1 MENQKKVLF
10 NYSEFPWDELKSVG
24 LTEESFLDLPKDSID
39 RIFTGNLSPLM
50 KLKFMDRDGN
60 PMQVPESM
68 KLSQNPDGVVPTK
81 FRLVRDAEG
90 KVHVDL
96 HPKLSEVSR
105 KVGDTELSQ
114 KDIDR
119 LKDSESLLMTVRKD
133 GKDEK
138 CYLQLDHDLN
148 VVHTVRE
155 KDVLIPNAIGDVV
168 IGDKQAQQIREGKPV
183 ELEVGDTKVTVG
195 VDLNARNGFRIVEG
209 DMDLWKQR
217 KLEQWDRVTPG
228 VKGYWKTSENGWEYE
243 FHQTREEKLQRTQTM
258 ERGTGRT
265 LSQDENLDIAMRQS
279 RGMRR

>member
-10 NYSEFPWDELKSVG
+10 SYSEFPWEELKSIG
-24 LTEESFLDLPKDSID
+24 LSEESFLDLPKDSID

-60 PMQVPESM
+60 PMQLPESM
-68 KLSQNPDGVVPTK
+68 KLGQNPDGVVPTK
-81 FRLVRDAEG
+81 FRLTRDAEG
-90 KVHVDL
+90 KVHVEL
-96 HPKLSEVSR
+96 HPRQSDISR
-105 KVGDTELSQ
+105 KIGDSELSQ
-114 KDIDR
+114 KDINR
-119 LKDSESLLMTVRKD
+119 LKDGESLMMTVRQN

-138 CYLQLDHDLN
+138 CYIQLDHDLN
-148 VVHTVRE
+148 IVHAVNK
-155 KDVLIPNAIGDVV
+155 KDIRIPNAIGDVV
-168 IGDKQAQQIREGKPV
+168 IGEKQAQQIREGKPV

-195 VDLNARNGFRIVEG
+195 VDINARNGFRIVEG

-217 KLEQWDRVTPG
+217 KLEQWDRITPG

-243 FHQTREEKLQRTQTM
+243 LHHEREEKLQQTQTM

-265 LSQDENLDIAMRQS
+265 LSQEENLEVSMRQS

>member
-1 MENQKKVLF
+1 MF
-10 NYSEFPWDELKSVG
+10 SYSEFPWEELKSIG

-60 PMQVPESM
+60 PMQLPESM
-68 KLSQNPDGVVPTK
+68 KLGQNPDGVVPTK
-81 FRLVRDAEG
+81 FRLMRDAEG
-90 KVHVDL
+90 KVHVEL
-96 HPKLSEVSR
+96 HPRQSDISR
-105 KVGDTELSQ
+105 KIGDSELSQ
-114 KDIDR
+114 KDINR
-119 LKDSESLLMTVRKD
+119 LKDGESLMMTVRQN

-138 CYLQLDHDLN
+138 CYIQLDHDLN
-148 VVHTVRE
+148 IVHAVNQ
-155 KDVLIPNAIGDVV
+155 KDIRIPNAIGDVV
-168 IGDKQAQQIREGKPV
+168 IGEKQAQQIREGKPV

-195 VDLNARNGFRIVEG
+195 VDINARNGFRIVEG

-217 KLEQWDRVTPG
+217 KLEQWDRITPG

-243 FHQTREEKLQRTQTM
+243 LHHEREEKLQQTQTM

-265 LSQDENLDIAMRQS
+265 LSQEENLEVSMRQS